1 MTTRTPLHT
10 RYETISRY
18 HDIAKEL
25 LNALAVDVDNMMVS
39 NDDEHHAEGLN
50 AEVQRNEQLA
60 IRMDAESWVDQTTQ
74 QLRDVMYLLAVGD
87 NGPTAVSMADLDGG
101 ATKQAH
107 DQRRRAAIDRLT
119 EDGLL

>member
-1 MTTRTPLHT
+1 MRTPLHT
-10 RYETISRY
+10 RPEQIETYGR
-18 HDIAKEL
+18 IAFEL
-25 LNALAVDVDNMMVS
+25 LDSLRTDVSNLLLS

-60 IRMDAESWVDQTTQ
+60 IRMDTESWVDQTTQ